1 MYAKKF
7 LSAILVVCFILSIP
21 CPANAA
27 AYFSEEAVLAANYDF
42 TSSFENAKEGIID
55 SNVSDEIL
63 KSITVTGGD
72 NISYTVE
79 HLGSVAG
86 NSRSGDGGNMYALT
100 ATQKIESDDNTE
112 DNVYA
117 WLTLIWI
124 DHLGTENEIV
134 SVSGGWDPNG
144 RTLSNRLV
152 MYGYSNALD
161 SYYKSQRPTTNSFE
175 YTNIGMFGLTLTAH
189 SSVNSGGYTENPIE
203 VWITPTIFD

>member
-7 LSAILVVCFILSIP
+7 LSVILIACFILSIP
-21 CPANAA
+21 CQANAA
-27 AYFSEEAVLAANYDF
+27 AYISEESILAANYDF
-42 TSSFENAKEGIID
+42 SSSFENAKEGIID
-55 SNVSDEIL
+55 NNVSADIL
-63 KSITVTGGD
+63 QSITVTGGE

-79 HLGSVAG
+79 YLGSVSG
-86 NSRSGDGGNMYALT
+86 NSRSADGGNMYALT
-100 ATQKIESDDNTE
+100 ATQKIESNDNSE

-134 SVSGGWDPNG
+134 EVSGGWDPNG
-144 RTLSNRLV
+144 RTLSNRVV
-152 MYGYSNALD
+152 MYGYSNASE
-161 SYYKSQRPTTNSFE
+161 SYFQSQRPTSDSFR
-175 YTNIGMFGLTLTAH
+175 YTNIGIFGLTLTAH